1 MASCWPRL
9 GSTPTCGPASRR
21 PLPPPSARSRLPSR
35 RPSARKVIS
44 VSPSSAAASGS
55 WRGLI
60 PIFAACAVM
69 GLQAGAALPLV
80 PLTLEREGVDKLTIG
95 IVTSTWAIG
104 MLTFGTRIPRLA
116 SRFGAVPVIV
126 AAAVAGAIVNT
137 AYTLTSGPIAW
148 GILTFLHGVVGGVP
162 WVVSEI
168 WMNTV
173 VDESRRG
180 RVMGVYG
187 MMVAIGMAIGPLVL
201 QVTGVY
207 GPTPFLAAAALGLL
221 VALPLLPY
229 WRTAPRIRYSADS
242 NFSAVMRVA
251 PLAMFAAFAC
261 GLGEQVAFSFLPVY
275 AVGAG
280 VSAQTGA
287 LWLSAFVI
295 GNVVFQ
301 WPIGWMADRFD
312 RRAVLAGCALA
323 SALLVGLLPL
333 VPGTS
338 PAVLAVALAL
348 LGQRMKGG
356 DIARANTAFSLIY
369 ILGGFIGR
377 PATGGAM
384 DAFGEPG
391 LGGTLAFFYLAATLA
406 AVISWRRKAV

>member
-1 MASCWPRL
+1 
-9 GSTPTCGPASRR
+9 
-21 PLPPPSARSRLPSR
+21 
-35 RPSARKVIS
+35 
-44 VSPSSAAASGS
+44 
-55 WRGLI
+55 
-60 PIFAACAVM
+60 M
-69 GLQAGAALPLV
+69 GLQAGTAMPLV

-95 IVTSTWAIG
+95 IVTATWAIG
-104 MLTFGTRIPRLA
+104 MLAFGTRIPGFA

-126 AAAVAGAIVNT
+126 AAAVAGATINVL
-137 AYTLTSGPIAW
+137 YTLTSGPLAW
-148 GILTFLHGVVGGVP
+148 GVLTFCHGVVGGVP

-187 MMVAIGMAIGPLVL
+187 MMVAIGMAIGPLIL
-201 QVTGVY
+201 QVVGVY
-207 GPTPFLAAAALGLL
+207 GPVPFLAAAALGLL
-221 VALPLLPY
+221 VAVPVFPY
-229 WRTAPRIRYSADS
+229 WLTAPRIRHSTDS
-242 NFSAVMRVA
+242 NFAAVVRLA

-280 VSAQTGA
+280 VSAQTGT

-295 GNVVFQ
+295 GNCVFQ
-301 WPIGWMADRFD
+301 WPIGWLADHAD

-323 SALLVGLLPL
+323 SMVLVGALPL

-338 PAVLAVALAL
+338 LAVIGVVLLWGGISFSIYPVALAL
-348 LGQRMKGG
+348 LGQRMRGG
-356 DIARANTAFSLIY
+356 DIARANTAFSMIY
-369 ILGGFIGR
+369 ILGGLVGR

-384 DAFGEPG
+384 DAFGEAG
-391 LGGTLAFFYLAATLA
+391 LGGTLACFYLAAGA
-406 AVISWRRKAV
+406 AALVSWQRRAA